1 MTDRERLIELIKEME
16 NHPEKTC
23 PHFNEEDCFNCPYD
37 KEETCDMAARKADYI
52 LSDGWI
58 RPPCKVGDTV
68 WAIALTGKLYKYTIN
83 GVHQFE
89 DKHFMFGGY
98 RIREDG
104 KKVNPTWQDSEIG
117 RIVFIGATAKEE
129 AEKALAEREGS
140 QCEQ

>member
-1 MTDRERLIELIKEME
+1 MTDRERLIEILEDTLHE
-16 NHPEKTC
+16 WECDVQPET
-23 PHFNEEDCFNCPYD
+23 
-37 KEETCDMAARKADYI
+37 
-52 LSDGWI
+52 LSQIAEHLLANGVI
-58 RPPCKVGDTV
+58 VPPCKVGDTV

-129 AEKALAEREGS
+129 AEKALAKRREG
-140 QCEQ
+140 E